1 MPSPSKQQQDINRR
15 LNDLLNKKD
24 QEIIDLT
31 EQLLK
36 QRTEQQAVSV
46 PAGNAKSFNPLVTEL
61 QNQIAMLERENKEVK
76 TELAAVS
83 RVNRIQG
90 EELESLNAATDVGQ
104 NLREQF
110 EELKL
115 TRDQNRLLKTRLHD
129 EEKKGREA
137 HAKMVQM
144 ELTIRQLQQANK
156 QIKAEQ
162 RRNN

>member
-1 MPSPSKQQQDINRR
+1 M
-15 LNDLLNKKD
+15 
-24 QEIIDLT
+24 
-31 EQLLK
+31 
-36 QRTEQQAVSV
+36 QRQ
-46 PAGNAKSFNPLVTEL
+46 